1 MAADTTLA
9 GLDALD
15 LDDERPGAS
24 ARERAARIARATW
37 PKLAAVVLVWVVWE
51 LIHLSGWKKFV
62 LPGPGVTLSNLWDQ
76 LRTGL
81 LWHAIGD
88 TLERAVIGYAVALII
103 GTVVGLL
110 VARISPLR
118 AAVGSLI
125 TGLQTLPSAAWLP
138 FAIIL
143 FGLNT
148 SAIIFVIVMAAA
160 PAIANGL
167 IAGVDYTPPLLLKAG
182 KVMGLRGV
190 SLNRFLVLPA
200 ALPTFVAGMKQGWA
214 IAGVDYTPPLLLKA
228 GKVMGLRGVS
238 LNRFLVLPAALPTF
252 VAGMKQGWAF
262 AWHGLLTAELLVLVA
277 GEPSIGVLFQAD
289 QDQTDMPSTI
299 AVMIVILVLG
309 IAVDA
314 GFGVANRAIRKRWG
328 LS

>member
-1 MAADTTLA
+1 MATDTTLA

-15 LDDERPGAS
+15 LGDERQGADG
-24 ARERAARIARATW
+24 RERAARIARTVW
-37 PKLAAVVLVWVVWE
+37 PKVAAIGLVWIIWE
-51 LIHLSGWKKFV
+51 LIHLSGWKKLV
-62 LPGPGVTLSNLWDQ
+62 LPGPGVTLSNLWAQ
-76 LRTGL
+76 AQTGL

-88 TLERAVIGYAVALII
+88 TLERAVVGYALALVI

-110 VARISPLR
+110 VARIPPLR

-125 TGLQTLPSAAWLP
+125 TGLQTMPSAAWIP

-148 SAIIFVIVMAAA
+148 SAIMFIIVMAAA

-182 KVMGLRGV
+182 KVMGLRGL
-190 SLNRFLVLPA
+190 SLNRYL
-200 ALPTFVAGMKQGWA
+200 
-214 IAGVDYTPPLLLKA
+214 I
-228 GKVMGLRGVS
+228 
-238 LNRFLVLPAALPTF
+238 LPAALPTF

-262 AWHGLLTAELLVLVA
+262 TWHALLTAELLVLVA

-299 AVMIVILVLG
+299 AIMIVIL
-309 IAVDA
+309 I
-314 GFGVANRAIRKRWG
+314 FGVIVDVLFGRANNAIRKRWG
-328 LS
+328 LT

>member
-1 MAADTTLA
+1 MATDTTLA

-15 LDDERPGAS
+15 LGDERQGADG
-24 ARERAARIARATW
+24 RERAARIARTVW
-37 PKLAAVVLVWVVWE
+37 PKVAAIGLVWIIWE
-51 LIHLSGWKKFV
+51 LIHLSGWKKLV
-62 LPGPGVTLSNLWDQ
+62 LPGPGVTLSNLWAQ
-76 LRTGL
+76 AQTGL

-88 TLERAVIGYAVALII
+88 TLERAVIGYALALVI

-110 VARISPLR
+110 VARIRPLR

-125 TGLQTLPSAAWLP
+125 TGLQTMPSAAWIP

-148 SAIIFVIVMAAA
+148 SAIMFIIVMAAA

-167 IAGVDYTPPLLLKAG
+167 IAGVDYTTPLLLKAG
-182 KVMGLRGV
+182 KVMGLRGL
-190 SLNRFLVLPA
+190 SLNRYL
-200 ALPTFVAGMKQGWA
+200 
-214 IAGVDYTPPLLLKA
+214 I
-228 GKVMGLRGVS
+228 
-238 LNRFLVLPAALPTF
+238 LPAALPTF

-262 AWHGLLTAELLVLVA
+262 TWHALLTAELLVLVA

-299 AVMIVILVLG
+299 AIMIVIL
-309 IAVDA
+309 I
-314 GFGVANRAIRKRWG
+314 FGVIVDVLFGRANNAIRKRWG
-328 LS
+328 LT

>member
-15 LDDERPGAS
+15 LGDERKGADG
-24 ARERAARIARATW
+24 RERAARIARTVW
-37 PKLAAVVLVWVVWE
+37 PKVAAIALVWIIWE
-51 LIHLSGWKKFV
+51 LIHLSGWKKLV
-62 LPGPGVTLSNLWDQ
+62 LPGPGVTLSNLWAQ
-76 LRTGL
+76 AQTGL

-88 TLERAVIGYAVALII
+88 TLERAVIGYALALVI

-125 TGLQTLPSAAWLP
+125 TGLQTMPSAAWIP

-148 SAIIFVIVMAAA
+148 SAIMFIIVMAAA

-182 KVMGLRGV
+182 KVMGLRGL
-190 SLNRFLVLPA
+190 SLNRYL
-200 ALPTFVAGMKQGWA
+200 
-214 IAGVDYTPPLLLKA
+214 I
-228 GKVMGLRGVS
+228 
-238 LNRFLVLPAALPTF
+238 LPAALPTF

-262 AWHGLLTAELLVLVA
+262 TWHALLTAELLVLVA

-299 AVMIVILVLG
+299 AIMIVIL
-309 IAVDA
+309 I
-314 GFGVANRAIRKRWG
+314 FGVIVDVLFGQANKAIRKRWG
-328 LS
+328 LT

>member
-15 LDDERPGAS
+15 LGDERQGADG
-24 ARERAARIARATW
+24 RERAARIARTVW
-37 PKLAAVVLVWVVWE
+37 PKVAAIALVWIIWE
-51 LIHLSGWKKFV
+51 LIHLSGWKKLV
-62 LPGPGVTLSNLWDQ
+62 LPGPGVTLSNLWAQ
-76 LRTGL
+76 AQTGL

-88 TLERAVIGYAVALII
+88 TLERAVIGYALALVI

-110 VARISPLR
+110 VARIPPLR

-125 TGLQTLPSAAWLP
+125 TGLQTMPSAAWIP

-148 SAIIFVIVMAAA
+148 SAIMFIIVMAAA

-167 IAGVDYTPPLLLKAG
+167 IAGVDYTSPLLLKAG
-182 KVMGLRGV
+182 KVMGLRGL
-190 SLNRFLVLPA
+190 SLNRYL
-200 ALPTFVAGMKQGWA
+200 
-214 IAGVDYTPPLLLKA
+214 I
-228 GKVMGLRGVS
+228 
-238 LNRFLVLPAALPTF
+238 LPAALPTF

-262 AWHGLLTAELLVLVA
+262 TWHALLTAELLVLVA

-299 AVMIVILVLG
+299 AIMIVIL
-309 IAVDA
+309 I
-314 GFGVANRAIRKRWG
+314 FGVIVDVLFGRANNAIRKRWG
-328 LS
+328 LT

>member
-15 LDDERPGAS
+15 LGDERPGADG
-24 ARERAARIARATW
+24 RERAARIARTVW
-37 PKLAAVVLVWVVWE
+37 PKVAAIGLVWIIWE
-51 LIHLSGWKKFV
+51 LIHLSGWKKLV
-62 LPGPGVTLSNLWDQ
+62 LPGPGVTLSNLWAQ
-76 LRTGL
+76 AQTGL

-88 TLERAVIGYAVALII
+88 TLERAVIGYALALVI

-110 VARISPLR
+110 VARIPPLR

-125 TGLQTLPSAAWLP
+125 TGLQTMPSAAWIP

-148 SAIIFVIVMAAA
+148 SAIMFIIVMAAA

-182 KVMGLRGV
+182 KVMGLRGL
-190 SLNRFLVLPA
+190 SLNRYL
-200 ALPTFVAGMKQGWA
+200 
-214 IAGVDYTPPLLLKA
+214 I
-228 GKVMGLRGVS
+228 
-238 LNRFLVLPAALPTF
+238 LPAALPTF

-262 AWHGLLTAELLVLVA
+262 TWHALLTAELLVLVA

-299 AVMIVILVLG
+299 AIMIVIL
-309 IAVDA
+309 I
-314 GFGVANRAIRKRWG
+314 FGVIVDVLFGRANNAIRKRWG
-328 LS
+328 LT